1 MACPVRD
8 KKRQQGLGL
17 NPLPTP
23 DCKAVT
29 RTRIKKIYKARS
41 RNTANTLRY
50 LLISV
55 TFPVLLG
62 KEYTRAVLIGNLTFI

>member
-8 KKRQQGLGL
+8 KKRHEFRL
-17 NPLPTP
+17 NPFPPP